1 MYYLISIFSIEFNSK
16 FYFNSFSIKL
26 IQRKLHWADPT
37 KVFYI
42 ENIIL
47 FTRSIR
53 FCYHCN
59 HIYYEGYYGKILDVL
74 LIIDIIYILRNINEQ

>member
-53 FCYHCN
+53 FCYHC
-59 HIYYEGYYGKILDVL
+59 YYEGSYGKILDVL
-74 LIIDIIYILRNINEQ
+74 LIIDIIYILSNINEQ